1 MVTKCSNAEEYS
13 EPFDK
18 SDVESRFK
26 LRINLKLPRQIT
38 NTTFRTLTTK
48 VALNSPFYRSNIV
61 EQDWTQNVKR
71 GSGGGAGGT
80 FILDDSDMSAS
91 MTTPA
96 SIRLK
101 SGSVSSGSRPVSR
114 SKIPS
119 AMSSHRKSGGMES
132 SFTNGS
138 LMNTSMT
145 TSMMSSSEDVLLAV
159 RQVEDSISPLAR
171 ANNQIRDSLS
181 QLEKSLL
188 ILKAATIAE
197 TPNSD

>member
-1 MVTKCSNAEEYS
+1 
-13 EPFDK
+13 
-18 SDVESRFK
+18 
-26 LRINLKLPRQIT
+26 
-38 NTTFRTLTTK
+38 
-48 VALNSPFYRSNIV
+48 
-61 EQDWTQNVKR
+61 
-71 GSGGGAGGT
+71 
-80 FILDDSDMSAS
+80 MSAS

-132 SFTNGS
+132 SFTNGT

-145 TSMMSSSEDVLLAV
+145 TSMSSGCHEDVLLAV

-188 ILKAATIAE
+188 ILKAATAE
-197 TPNSD
+197 TQNSD

>member
-1 MVTKCSNAEEYS
+1 M
-13 EPFDK
+13 
-18 SDVESRFK
+18 
-26 LRINLKLPRQIT
+26 
-38 NTTFRTLTTK
+38 
-48 VALNSPFYRSNIV
+48 
-61 EQDWTQNVKR
+61 EQDWTQNIKR
-71 GSGGGAGGT
+71 GGGGSGT
-80 FILDDSDMSAS
+80 FILDDSEMSTS
-91 MTTPA
+91 ISTPA

-119 AMSSHRKSGGMES
+119 AMSSHRRSGGMET

-138 LMNTSMT
+138 IMNTSM
-145 TSMMSSSEDVLLAV
+145 SMSMSCSSEEVLLAV

-197 TPNSD
+197 APTSD

>member
-26 LRINLKLPRQIT
+26 LQINLKLPRQIT

-119 AMSSHRKSGGMES
+119 AMSSHRRSGGM
-132 SFTNGS
+132 
-138 LMNTSMT
+138 
-145 TSMMSSSEDVLLAV
+145 
-159 RQVEDSISPLAR
+159 
-171 ANNQIRDSLS
+171 
-181 QLEKSLL
+181 
-188 ILKAATIAE
+188 
-197 TPNSD
+197 NSDTTNLH

>member
-1 MVTKCSNAEEYS
+1 
-13 EPFDK
+13 
-18 SDVESRFK
+18 
-26 LRINLKLPRQIT
+26 
-38 NTTFRTLTTK
+38 
-48 VALNSPFYRSNIV
+48 
-61 EQDWTQNVKR
+61 
-71 GSGGGAGGT
+71 
-80 FILDDSDMSAS
+80 MSAS
-91 MTTPA
+91 ITTPA

-119 AMSSHRKSGGMES
+119 AMSSHRKSTGMES

-138 LMNTSMT
+138 MMNTSMT
-145 TSMMSSSEDVLLAV
+145 SMSMSSSEDVLLAV

-197 TPNSD
+197 TPTSD

>member
-1 MVTKCSNAEEYS
+1 
-13 EPFDK
+13 
-18 SDVESRFK
+18 
-26 LRINLKLPRQIT
+26 
-38 NTTFRTLTTK
+38 
-48 VALNSPFYRSNIV
+48 
-61 EQDWTQNVKR
+61 
-71 GSGGGAGGT
+71 
-80 FILDDSDMSAS
+80 MSAS
-91 MTTPA
+91 MSASMSTPA

-119 AMSSHRKSGGMES
+119 ATSSHRKSGGMES

-145 TSMMSSSEDVLLAV
+145 TSMMSSGCNEDVLLAV

-188 ILKAATIAE
+188 ILKAATIAD
-197 TPNSD
+197 TPTSD

>member
-188 ILKAATIAE
+188 ILKAATVAE